1 MRFLLL
7 QFKLFMMKLGLF
19 EKVSFEG
26 IALNAEEMTLIT
38 EESQASL
45 VVDFQTGQKF
55 TFEQKVAFLNFLKSS
70 KNSVKILPEREY
82 EASSGHIMQK
92 LNFEDPSLSQKFPIF
107 AMLIDLKKIPEIEEN
122 FSEFEILI
130 KDLSDVNSLF
140 AASPETELMKQVLI
154 NGFFKREIK
163 KEFEQE
169 TFAELAKL
177 MNESKFEIQIDLSDF
192 NIEDQLMR
200 EKLIFIFKNSTNV
213 ALKNP
218 ATSNHLKFDQVLN
231 FLHQINFDIQK
242 RNYVIE
248 DNKLYLPILQK
259 QISQENEKIDSWLVE
274 KISNILESGL
284 SQDFP
289 PLELADFEIETL
301 GSSLNH
307 CELCSI

>member
-1 MRFLLL
+1 
-7 QFKLFMMKLGLF
+7 MKLGLF